1 AGGRGGGGGAASGR
15 RRRRGTGPAAAASQ
29 DGWRDDGEARLLLPT
44 LATPLARGVPAL
56 LARDARSAG
65 AWARRR
71 AAHPALRADPHARA
85 SDQRRAGRE
94 PGRARGVRRHR
105 RAVVE
110 QPRRPGGG
118 HRLGSGPRGLPRA
131 VRGRAP
137 LHRPRRLAAL
147 GVRGAA
153 HGRAVMDAP
162 LRLTVWSDY
171 LCPWCYVAATRLH
184 RLRDEFD
191 GRVALEWRSYLLRPY
206 PNKKRTLEEFRTYTR
221 TWARPAAE
229 PDAPAFRP
237 WESDTGPPSPSM
249 PPHLVAKAAAGLGP
263 DAFELMHERLL
274 RAYFGENQD
283 ITDADTLIALWAEV
297 GLPVEEFRRAGDQAL
312 VDVVVRE

>member
-1 AGGRGGGGGAASGR
+1 
-15 RRRRGTGPAAAASQ
+15 
-29 DGWRDDGEARLLLPT
+29 
-44 LATPLARGVPAL
+44 
-56 LARDARSAG
+56 
-65 AWARRR
+65 
-71 AAHPALRADPHARA
+71 
-85 SDQRRAGRE
+85 
-94 PGRARGVRRHR
+94 
-105 RAVVE
+105 
-110 QPRRPGGG
+110 
-118 HRLGSGPRGLPRA
+118 
-131 VRGRAP
+131 
-137 LHRPRRLAAL
+137 
-147 GVRGAA
+147 
-153 HGRAVMDAP
+153 MDAP

-237 WESDTGPPSPSM
+237 WESDTGPPSHSM

-312 VDVVVRE
+312 VDVVVREHNEAVALGLSGVPAMQMAGNDVPLPGALPYDSYRRWVERALEAR